1 MIEVGKKCKV
11 VKVPDAG
18 GIFEKLL
25 QATVTAAAVEG
36 ARGTGTQQFKLD
48 SGGVIYG
55 NADSGFEIEVKN

>member
-18 GIFEKLL
+18 GIFGGLL
-25 QATVTAAAVEG
+25 GVTVTAAASEG

-55 NADSGFEIEVKN
+55 NADSGFTVEVKN